1 MSTKIVV
8 IAVVGAACVAAAAAG
23 GFVAVRMDQANRALA
38 DAGAP
43 NPPARPS
50 TVETAA
56 QAVPQTDSSNP
67 PPVTPPAPAVTRPA
81 PRASA
86 TETEKDQDQSMH
98 VTAAPRSVAA
108 APRVVTPPPPDP
120 AAPQPIAPPPVAAPP
135 SDPATQ
141 TADVPPV
148 DPKPVFDEITVK
160 TDSVI
165 GLSLDNA
172 VSSDLAKVEDR
183 VTARVTRDVT
193 VDGRVAIPSN
203 SRLEGVVA
211 LAQRGGKFKD
221 QARIGVRFT
230 TLYLPDNTRFPIQTD
245 TLFRDGDPPANEAT
259 SKVGASAV
267 IGAIL
272 GAVIGGKKG
281 AAIGAAT
288 GAGGGAAAVAAGHSN
303 AATIPSGVPMTVRLT
318 APVAV
323 TVARDQIPSQRDQ

>member
-1 MSTKIVV
+1 M
-8 IAVVGAACVAAAAAG
+8 
-23 GFVAVRMDQANRALA
+23 
-38 DAGAP
+38 
-43 NPPARPS
+43 
-50 TVETAA
+50 
-56 QAVPQTDSSNP
+56 
-67 PPVTPPAPAVTRPA
+67 
-81 PRASA
+81 
-86 TETEKDQDQSMH
+86 
-98 VTAAPRSVAA
+98 
-108 APRVVTPPPPDP
+108 
-120 AAPQPIAPPPVAAPP
+120 
-135 SDPATQ
+135 Q
-141 TADVPPV
+141 TAEVPPV

-165 GLSLDNA
+165 GVSLDTA
-172 VSSDLAKVEDR
+172 VSSDVAKVEDR

-193 VDGRVAIPSN
+193 VDGRVAIPSS

-211 LAQRGGKFKD
+211 LVQRGGKFKN

-230 TLYLPDNTRFPIQTD
+230 TLYLPDNTRVPIQTD
-245 TLFRDGDPPANEAT
+245 TLFRDGDPPTNEAA

-281 AAIGAAT
+281 AAVGAAT

-323 TVARDQIPSQRDQ
+323 TVARDEIPRLRDQ